1 MTRTVWRLLSVNRG
15 SSNDV
20 TFVWEQEPAG
30 DLYCQTDFTL
40 TFPESVDIGDVP
52 NEVWWRIAM
61 WCTFP
66 HWVLLRPVHVEL
78 PFRLSSQEREFWL
91 RLCDAIQ
98 WTLEAKVEGDDLSR
112 AVEFVEI
119 GASLPRGTRSRTIRE
134 TVSCFSGGRDSLTQF
149 GLLRELGEP
158 TVLATT
164 RSPRP
169 GSIEHTST
177 RFDYVLGEVQ
187 RRTSTALFLVESDF
201 RSVVNNGFAGR
212 YEMAVTE
219 LTDCLLYQAVAVV
232 VAWVRGADHVTMA
245 SEYEVQ
251 ATQRRGGVIAQH
263 PHVMYSAATLRALSA
278 LVAPWG
284 MAVSGLTAPL
294 RQFQVQRLLASR
306 FPDLS
311 DLQYSCWE
319 LSEGQGACS
328 ACRECARVA
337 WALLADGNDPA
348 LASIDLRTLLLTGPG
363 WVPPVSI
370 PGPGGD
376 VSGESRRHRR
386 RQLAAVAPDLVARCV
401 NHDEAAM
408 AAFDELRQQ
417 VLGDLAE
424 PLGEE
429 PGYCADYLELLD
441 HRHRDALT
449 EIFGQYFPRDQDADT
464 AAARD
469 RIMTVADWITAPLA
483 EAEAM
488 TPRPPDIRAVRS
500 AFMAPATLDAAE
512 FARVASLLPDPEPC
526 LADSGTA
533 PLRVADT
540 DLSGAE
546 AEYLAQCVADNY
558 ISSTG
563 AFVGRFEEA
572 FATFAGTNFAVS
584 CSSGTTALQ
593 LAYAASGIDAG
604 DEVIMPTFTMVA
616 TANSA
621 SHLGARPVF
630 VDTDPDTWNLSVDA
644 VRDAITSATRAI
656 VLVHTYGRP
665 VDPVPFR
672 ELAERNGL
680 ILIEDSAEAHGA
692 TAHGRAA
699 GSLGDLAAFSFY
711 GNKILTTG
719 EGGMVTTDDPQTA
732 AAARELRDHGF
743 SAERHF
749 WHRLRA
755 YNFRMSNMQAAVGL
769 AQVERVKD
777 LLTARAEL
785 ASMYDEALHDIPGV
799 VLPPPMPPALQAVNW
814 MYGIRITSRFP
825 RTRDEVR
832 RHLAA
837 AGIETRTFFVPIHL
851 QPAYLR
857 DYRGSFPVAE
867 QLSREGLYLPS
878 GPSLTAADVERVAS
892 RLRH

>member
-1 MTRTVWRLLSVNRG
+1 MTRTTWRMLSVSKG
-15 SSNDV
+15 ASNDV
-20 TFVWEQEPAG
+20 TFAWEQEPAG
-30 DLYCQTDFTL
+30 DLYCQTSFTL
-40 TFPESVDIGDVP
+40 TFPGTVDVSDVP
-52 NEVWWRIAM
+52 DEVWWRIAM

-66 HWVLLRPVHVEL
+66 HWVLLRPVQVEL
-78 PFRLSSQEREFWL
+78 PFRLSPQERELWL
-91 RLCDAIQ
+91 RLCDAVQ
-98 WTLEAKVEGDDLSR
+98 WTLEAKVDSADLSR

-119 GASLPRGTRSRTIRE
+119 GAFLPRGSRDPTHQE
-134 TVSCFSGGRDSLTQF
+134 TVACFSGGRDSLTQY

-169 GSIEHTST
+169 GSVEHTST
-177 RFDYVLGEVQ
+177 RFEYVLSEIQ
-187 RRTSTALFLVESDF
+187 RRTSVPLFLVESDF
-201 RSVVNNGFAGR
+201 RSVVNNGFAGQ
-212 YEMAVTE
+212 YGMAVTE

-263 PHVMYSAATLRALSA
+263 PHVMYSATTLRALSA

-348 LASIDLRTLLLTGPG
+348 LASIDLRVLLLTGPG
-363 WVPPVSI
+363 WVPPVSQS
-370 PGPGGD
+370 GPGGD

-386 RQLAAVAPDLVARCV
+386 RQLAAVDPDLVGQCV
-401 NHDEAAM
+401 NHDQAAI
-408 AAFDELRQQ
+408 AAFDELRRQAI
-417 VLGDLAE
+417 GDPSE

-429 PGYCADYLELLD
+429 PGYCADYLDLLD
-441 HRHRDALT
+441 HRHRDALAQ
-449 EIFGQYFPRDQDADT
+449 IFGQYFSRDQDVDT

-469 RIMTVADWITAPLA
+469 RINTLSDWITAPLT
-483 EAEAM
+483 EAEPAAR
-488 TPRPPDIRAVRS
+488 RPPAVRAVRS
-500 AFMAPATLDAAE
+500 EFRPPATLNTME
-512 FARVASLLPDPEPC
+512 SARVASVLPDPEPP
-526 LADSGTA
+526 LADGGPV

-540 DLSGAE
+540 DLAGAE
-546 AEYLAQCVADNY
+546 ADYLAQCVADNY

-563 AFVGRFEEA
+563 AFVRAFEEA
-572 FATFAGTNFAVS
+572 FAFFAGTNFAVS

-593 LAYAASGIDAG
+593 LAYAASGIGPG

-630 VDTDPDTWNLSVDA
+630 VDTDPDTWNLSVEA
-644 VRDAITSATRAI
+644 VRDAITPATRAI

-665 VDPVPFR
+665 VDPLPFR

-692 TAHGRAA
+692 TAHGRPA
-699 GSLGDLAAFSFY
+699 GSLGDVAAFSFY

-719 EGGMVTTDDPQTA
+719 EGGMVTTNAPEVA
-732 AAARELRDHGF
+732 AAVRELRDHGF

-769 AQVERVKD
+769 GQVERAKE

-785 ASMYDEALHDIPGV
+785 ASMYDEALRDIPGV
-799 VLPPPMPPALQAVNW
+799 VLPPPMPADLQGVNW
-814 MYGIRITSRFP
+814 MYGIRITKQSP

-837 AGIETRTFFVPIHL
+837 AGIETRTFFVPVHL

-878 GPSLTAADVERVAS
+878 GPSLTAADVERVARS
-892 RLRH
+892 LRC